1 MARAPASAARTLWWC
16 SALGEEEEE
25 EDEDEEEEE
34 EEARSGPRGARKDAT
49 GGTATR
55 TRPLIWSTSGRMV

>member
-25 EDEDEEEEE
+25 EDEDEEEE